1 MNNNRQKGHNLER
14 QVVTNLKVFYPYAK
28 TSRASSRLL
37 DNCKIDINYVPF
49 LIQCKNGYERNRPKW
64 DEEYGLMKQEINKH
78 FPKNHSIHTLPFILI
93 HKMNR
98 KPITVTI
105 PYDLFLKML
114 ETYHSEN
121 ILQV

>member
-37 DNCKIDINYVPF
+37 DNCKIDINNVPF

-64 DEEYGLMKQEINKH
+64 DEEYELMKQEINKH
-78 FPKNHSIHTLPFILI
+78 FPKNHIIHTLPFILI

-98 KPITVTI
+98 KPITATI